1 MKNNYVLLKDI
12 STIYESNVDKKI
24 TDGQNFVK
32 LCNYTDVYNN
42 WAIFKEHENSFMI
55 STATNLE
62 INKFILK
69 KGMIALTKDSE
80 KRNDIGVPTY
90 IYDELDNVLLGYHN
104 ALIIPSINI
113 DGSFLNAYLYTN
125 YAKKYFMFQAKGS
138 GQRFS
143 LSMFSIGN
151 LKIYYPTN
159 KIQKKIG
166 KIYSNIAK
174 QIQINNN
181 IINKL
186 QELAETIYNYWF
198 IQFDFPDEKGRPY
211 KTSGGKMVWN
221 EELGKEIPKDW
232 QVESIIENRLS
243 KTITSG
249 VKKFTTKFYLPT
261 ANIDLETIKEG
272 NIITFENRESRANME
287 PKKNSVWFAKMSKSI
302 KHITLPKNSD
312 WFINKYILSTGFV
325 GIECKEE
332 YLSYIH
338 CVVCTPDFERQKDM
352 LSHGATQKAVNNTD
366 LKKLKLI
373 IPTDNILKKFNKL
386 VYPILTYKISLM
398 QEIQELT
405 SLRDF
410 LLPLLMNGQVEFRE
424 SED

>member
-1 MKNNYVLLKDI
+1 MKNNYILLKDI

-24 TDGQNFVK
+24 TDGQKLVK
-32 LCNYTDVYNN
+32 LCNYTDIYNN

-151 LKIYYPTN
+151 LKIYYPTT

-166 KIYSNIAK
+166 KIYVNIAK
-174 QIQINNN
+174 QIQLNNN

-186 QELAETIYNYWF
+186 QELSETIYNYWF
-198 IQFDFPDEKGRPY
+198 VQFDFPDEKGRPY
-211 KTSGGKMVWN
+211 KTSGGKMEWN

-232 QVESIIENRLS
+232 KVENLC
-243 KTITSG
+243 KYN
-249 VKKFTTKFYLPT
+249 KFYNGYAFKSDTYLPYGKYKLYT
-261 ANIDLETIKEG
+261 IKNIKTNGIDNKICDYIDELPNKMEHNCLLDVGDIVLTLTGHVGRIGIVYEKNALLNQRLLKIKTEYPLFMYLLFKNSEINKQIIKQANGTSQKNLSPLSLANIYYACPNLELLLLFSQKYGYIY
-272 NIITFENRESRANME
+272 NMMT
-287 PKKNSVWFAKMSKSI
+287 N
-302 KHITLPKNSD
+302 
-312 WFINKYILSTGFV
+312 
-325 GIECKEE
+325 
-332 YLSYIH
+332 
-338 CVVCTPDFERQKDM
+338 
-352 LSHGATQKAVNNTD
+352 
-366 LKKLKLI
+366 
-373 IPTDNILKKFNKL
+373 
-386 VYPILTYKISLM
+386 LM
-398 QEIQELT
+398 QEIQELN

-410 LLPLLMNGQVEFRE
+410 LLPLLMNGQVGFKE